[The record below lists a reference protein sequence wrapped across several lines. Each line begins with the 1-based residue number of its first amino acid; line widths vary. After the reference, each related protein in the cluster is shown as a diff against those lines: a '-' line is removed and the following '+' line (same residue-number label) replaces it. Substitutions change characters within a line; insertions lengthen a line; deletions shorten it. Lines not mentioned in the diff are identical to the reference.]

1 MDTALFACSRTCLE
15 SETFFNKFFCS
26 GIGVG
31 NVRGLKEFLKE
42 RSNVAEI
49 TWLLFELTPLSVD
62 IRNRSETL
70 AYFAITK

>member
-31 NVRGLKEFLKE
+31 NVRVFKEFLKE